1 MGLKEQHLY
10 EFGPFRLQP
19 GEHLLLRNGQV
30 ISLAPKVFDTLL
42 VLVQNSGHLLDKD
55 ELLRLIWPDTF
66 VEEGSLT
73 KNVFV
78 LRKILEEGQGGKEY
92 IETIPKRGYR
102 FVAPVREV
110 REPIVKGPKEGES
123 SLFSSDTP
131 QPGRIGRS
139 EGNAGLTAEP
149 VVGGGRVLSPA
160 GPHRRVVWMAG
171 LLVVL
176 LIGAVA
182 TWRVRLRVPSSSTPP
197 TSPMK
202 IVPLTSLVG
211 NESQPS
217 FSPDGNQIAFVW
229 SGEKNDNAD
238 IYVKLIGS
246 ESQLRLTTDPA
257 EDTSPVWSPDGR
269 SIAFLRQSATERGV
283 YILPSLGGPARK
295 LASVN
300 AINRL
305 AWFLDGKSLALVDRD
320 SPEAPFSIFWLSK
333 ETGEKRRLTF
343 PPAQAF
349 GDLNPAI
356 SPNGETLAFI
366 RCSSGSECDL
376 YLMPSG
382 GGEVRK
388 LTDLNINIRF
398 SGGVAWSADGGQ
410 IIFFNGPRGN
420 LWRLSVSG
428 GVPEPIGAA
437 GQGVGGLTL
446 RGNRLAYAQET
457 VDWNIWQVDLKG
469 SKSLGQRPAPVI
481 TSTRFDDSPQFSP
494 DGKKIVFA
502 SDRSGTTE
510 IWLCDRDG
518 QNPVQLT
525 SFDGPLTGTPRWAPD
540 GRQIAFDTRSQG
552 NPDVWVLSL
561 DGGQPRRL
569 TTEPS
574 EDAVPSW
581 SRDGRWVY
589 FGSNRSGRR
598 QIWKMPAEG
607 GPAVQLTKDGG
618 FEGFES
624 LDGKFFYYAKGQD
637 MPGIWRIPVEG
648 GEETL
653 VLDEH
658 KAGYWRS
665 WAVGDKGI
673 YFATAEVPAHPLIE
687 FYSFATGKVTLVSRL
702 DKPIPRGVP
711 GLSVS
716 PDGRWLLFTQR
727 DQIGSDIML
736 MENFR

>member
-1 MGLKEQHLY
+1 MELKEQHLY

-19 GEHLLLRNGQV
+19 GEHLLLRDGQA

-66 VEEGSLT
+66 VEEGSLA

-110 REPIVKGPKEGES
+110 REPIVKGPLEGES
-123 SLFSSDTP
+123 SPFSSDAF
-131 QPGRIGRS
+131 QLGS
-139 EGNAGLTAEP
+139 NAGLRVEP
-149 VVGGGRVLSPA
+149 VVGSGQTLSPA
-160 GPHRRVVWMAG
+160 GSRRRVAWMAG
-171 LLVVL
+171 LLVL

-182 TWRVRLRVPSSSTPP
+182 TWRVRFRIPSSSPPP

-202 IVPLTSLVG
+202 IVPLTTLVG
-211 NESQPS
+211 NEFDPS
-217 FSPDGNQIAFVW
+217 FSPDGNQVAFWW

-246 ESQLRLTTDPA
+246 ETQLQLTKDPA
-257 EDTSPVWSPDGR
+257 ADNSPVWSPDGR
-269 SIAFLRQSATERGV
+269 WIAFHRQSATETGV
-283 YILPSLGGPARK
+283 YIVPSLGGPVRQ

-300 AINRL
+300 RISYFS
-305 AWFLDGKSLALVDRD
+305 WFLDCKSLAFVDRD
-320 SPEAPFSIFWLSK
+320 SAEEPYSIFRVSI
-333 ETGEKRRLTF
+333 ETRERRRLTY
-343 PPAQAF
+343 PPAQTL
-349 GDLNPAI
+349 GDVRPAI

-366 RCSSGSECDL
+366 RCSSTCDL
-376 YLMPSG
+376 YLTPIG
-382 GGEVRK
+382 GGEVRQ
-388 LTDLNINIRF
+388 LTELNDI
-398 SGGVAWSADGGQ
+398 SELAWSPDGSQ
-410 IIFFNGPRGN
+410 IIFSRRGN

-428 GVPEPIGAA
+428 GEVEPIAAA

-446 RGNRLAYAQET
+446 RGNRLAYAQTT
-457 VDWNIWQVDLKG
+457 VDRNIWQVDLNG
-469 SKSLGQRPAPVI
+469 SKTLGPRPVPVI
-481 TSTRFDDSPQFSP
+481 NSTRNDDSPQFSP
-494 DGKKIVFA
+494 DGKKIVFV
-502 SDRSGTTE
+502 SDRSDAFE

-518 QNPVQLT
+518 QNLVQLT
-525 SFDGPLTGTPRWAPD
+525 RFDGPLTGTPRWAPD

-552 NPDVWVLSL
+552 NPDIWIVSL

-569 TTEPS
+569 TNEPS
-574 EDAVPSW
+574 QDIDPSW
-581 SRDGRWVY
+581 SRDGRWIY
-589 FGSNRSGRR
+589 FGSNRSGRL

-624 LDGKFFYYAKGQD
+624 LDGKFFYYAKGRR

-665 WAVGDKGI
+665 WAVSDKGI

-687 FYSFATGKVTLVSRL
+687 FYSFATGHVTLVCKL
-702 DKPIPRGVP
+702 DKPIPQPQP

-716 PDGRWLLFTQR
+716 PDGRWLLFTQQ